1 MDNKPAREGRM
12 MEAAKLNKHIL
23 RILGVVAGNAILAF
37 GLSAFSIPNGF
48 LVGGTTGIA
57 RSMDYFFHVDMSL
70 TVGFIN
76 IIMFFLGLFALG
88 RQFALTTIVSTLV
101 FPVFLNQFL
110 KIGALS
116 HLTSDRLLSAL
127 FGGMLIG
134 LGLGVVMRLGGSTGG
149 MDIPPLILNRKFRI
163 PVAIGMYFFDISV
176 LFVQML
182 FSNTEEILYGIL
194 SVLLTTI
201 VLNQVLVYGAGNVQV
216 LIISREF
223 DKINEI
229 IQKELDRGSTFLPI
243 ETGFEKLDQKA
254 VLSVLPNREMS
265 RLNQYVQEIDP
276 KAFIIINGV
285 REVRGIGFTLDKHSN
300 G

>member
-1 MDNKPAREGRM
+1 M
-12 MEAAKLNKHIL
+12 NKHVL
-23 RILGVVAGNAILAF
+23 RIFGVVAGNGILAF
-37 GLSAFSIPNGF
+37 GLSAFSIPNNF

-70 TVGFIN
+70 TVGCIN
-76 IIMFFLGLFALG
+76 VIMFLLGLSILG
-88 RQFALTTIVSTLV
+88 KQFALTTVVSTLV

-110 KIGALS
+110 KLEALS
-116 HLTSDRLLSAL
+116 HLTNDRLLSAL

-163 PVAIGMYFFDISV
+163 PVALGMYFFDITV

-216 LIISREF
+216 LIISKEF

-243 ETGFEKLDQKA
+243 QTGFEKIAQKA
-254 VLSVLPNREMS
+254 VLCVLPNREMS

-285 REVRGIGFTLDKHSN
+285 REVRGIGFTLDKHLN
-300 G
+300 